1 MCTVDQI
8 PRFFNLVGLGD
19 FSSKSHGIPRDYIY
33 YLSRRYLKDRFFVIP
48 CSLEWARNDNSHPEF
63 ITLLISVMNSGWQ
76 LSFRA
81 HSDEHGTMKN
91 QSLRYLNFSQYF
103 HFFFFFEL
111 LPKHFCSY
119 FQLIYFENYS
129 KIYDLLEHSLK
140 LPKCIP
146 LIFHNLLAKCN
157 DYQTK
162 ITNLG
167 PFLFPQFPH
176 CKSHGLRDWKYLH
189 PNCVQSWSHEF
200 FFEIID

>member
-1 MCTVDQI
+1 MFLLSLIKNLPKTRIQFSI
-8 PRFFNLVGLGD
+8 LMFNFWHWRVANEATKTGAV
-19 FSSKSHGIPRDYIY
+19 Y
-33 YLSRRYLKDRFFVIP
+33 RYLNDWFF
-48 CSLEWARNDNSHPEF
+48 SHPEF